1 MAKRK
6 QTTER
11 ELSKSC
17 MSRIWGY
24 LDVLKMDYQDKS
36 YRVLR
41 STSTDAERKRRLA
54 ADYLAKMAEVDELQ
68 KALTVAIDACGDDD
82 DDD

>member
-11 ELSKSC
+11 ELSKDT
-17 MSRIWGY
+17 MSRLWGY
-24 LDVLKMDYQDKS
+24 ADILKTDYQDRS
-36 YRVLR
+36 YKVL
-41 STSTDAERKRRLA
+41 SNKTMDGERKKRLA
-54 ADYLAKMAEVDELQ
+54 ADLLSKAAELDDLQ
-68 KALTVAIDACGDDD
+68 KELTRAIDACGDDD

>member
-1 MAKRK
+1 MAKRT
-6 QTTER
+6 QPTER

-41 STSTDAERKRRLA
+41 STTTDAERKRRLA
-54 ADYLAKMAEVDELQ
+54 ADYLAKLAEVDELQ
-68 KALTVAIDACGDDD
+68 KELTRAIDCAEDDD
-82 DDD
+82 DE